1 MSFRPTG
8 LSSAAKRIR
17 RILDPAYPLCRE
29 DVIWVLHFVQK
40 SGSEGSCTAGSFK
53 ATFAA
58 KFQQLLRSR
67 AALARKRKPHPYKE
81 PRHPHLSL
89 RSHARTS

>member
-8 LSSAAKRIR
+8 LSSAKRIR

-40 SGSEGSCTAGSFK
+40 W
-53 ATFAA
+53 
-58 KFQQLLRSR
+58 L
-67 AALARKRKPHPYKE
+67 
-81 PRHPHLSL
+81 
-89 RSHARTS
+89 